1 MARPKKETQ
10 EARTVRFNLR
20 FSPGEWSEVEP
31 KAATAGLGPAEF
43 CRLAVLGQPTP
54 AMGASVPSAGGTPS
68 GAPDHPPAGI
78 AHIVA
83 LNRVGVNLNQIARA
97 LNANTGFIPAE
108 LDDALRRVNDL
119 LDDWQGVRA

>member
-31 KAATAGLGPAEF
+31 KAATAGLAPAEF
-43 CRLAVLGQPTP
+43 CRLAVLAQPTP
-54 AMGASVPSAGGTPS
+54 AASISVPSSDGTPTP
-68 GAPDHPPAGI
+68 APAGV

-97 LNANTGFIPAE
+97 LNSNTGFVPAE
-108 LDDALRRVNDL
+108 LEDALRRVSDL

>member
-1 MARPKKETQ
+1 MARPKKQQQ

-31 KAATAGLGPAEF
+31 KAATAGLMPAEF

-54 AMGASVPSAGGTPS
+54 AATSPALSPGVAPASA
-68 GAPDHPPAGI
+68 APAGV

-97 LNANTGFIPAE
+97 LNAGMGVVPTE
-108 LDDALRRVNDL
+108 LEDTLSRVNQL
-119 LDDWQGVRA
+119 LDQWQGVSA

>member
-20 FSPGEWSEVEP
+20 FSPSEWSEVEP
-31 KAATAGLGPAEF
+31 KAATAGLMPAEF
-43 CRLAVLGQPTP
+43 CRLAVLGQPMPAAVSPALRPEVTP
-54 AMGASVPSAGGTPS
+54 ASA
-68 GAPDHPPAGI
+68 APVAV

-97 LNANTGFIPAE
+97 LNAGMGVVPTE
-108 LDDALRRVNDL
+108 LEDTLGRINRL
-119 LDDWQGVRA
+119 LDRWQGISA

>member
-1 MARPKKETQ
+1 MARPKKQQQ

-31 KAATAGLGPAEF
+31 KAATAGLMPAEF

-54 AMGASVPSAGGTPS
+54 AAASPALSPEVAPTSSA
-68 GAPDHPPAGI
+68 PAGV

-97 LNANTGFIPAE
+97 LNAGMGVVPAE
-108 LDDALRRVNDL
+108 LEDTLVRVNQL
-119 LDDWQGVRA
+119 LDQWQGISA